1 MTRTL
6 LMVGVVAV
14 FGASSCKGEK
24 PIYFQC
30 NYNAD
35 SLVGD
40 VGTKYKIECPQLCSG
55 GSVWGTDTY
64 TSDSSVCAAAIHA
77 GVLKETGGTASVI
90 IKAGEKT
97 YKGSKRNG
105 IVSSDYKAW
114 ERSFGFD

>member
-14 FGASSCKGEK
+14 VGASSCKGEK
-24 PIYFQC
+24 PIYFEC
-30 NYNAD
+30 SSNAD
-35 SLVGD
+35 SLAGD

-77 GVLKETGGTASVI
+77 GEMKESGGTMTVV
-90 IKAGEKT
+90 IKAGEKA
-97 YKGSKRNG
+97 YKGSKKNG
-105 IVSSDYKAW
+105 ITSTDFKAW
-114 ERSFGFD
+114 ELGFD